1 MNKSGDTF
9 EIVTDVA
16 KTVVVD
22 TIVPTSMSYVIST
35 ALFQFVLPYTKNPF
49 QKALAWIGAMSLG
62 YVATTKVDEVA
73 DAVKDVANQIHDM
86 NS

>member
-9 EIVTDVA
+9 ETVTEVA

-22 TIVPTSMSYVIST
+22 TIIPTSMSYVIST
-35 ALFQFVLPYTKNPF
+35 ALIQFVLPYTRNPF
-49 QKALAWIGAMSLG
+49 QKALAWIGGMSLG

-86 NS
+86 QS